1 MVDYV
6 KLLTPRKQPEPD
18 PELEEEQE
26 SLQPQVDIVWNV
38 YTEKGDAKSLA
49 LRISLRLPQLKS

>member
-1 MVDYV
+1 MVDYYPIPKNH
-6 KLLTPRKQPEPD
+6 KLPQPEP
-18 PELEEEQE
+18 EGEEQE
-26 SLQPQVDIVWNV
+26 ALQPEVDIVWNV